1 MWCRKSHVPTEWQG
15 KKEDYVMAV
24 KHKQFVFII
33 VVTDQKQVNEW
44 GK

>member
-1 MWCRKSHVPTEWQG
+1 MVPTERQG

-24 KHKQFVFII
+24 KHKQFVFTIG
-33 VVTDQKQVNEW
+33 VTDQKQVNEW